1 MKIAFLGGEFAGH
14 IGIVETADQTD
25 GTVTVLPKSVAF
37 GELADAAY
45 PEAFTQV
52 PLQQAKLVA
61 PLAPGARILCI
72 GLNFRS
78 HAEEAGMAIP
88 AKPSIFPR
96 FPSSLVGPEDDII
109 LPSVSSQFDFEVE
122 PAAVIGRAGR
132 HIPETDV
139 HRHILGFTCLAENS
153 VRDWQAH
160 SRQVTP
166 GKNFDRSGAIGPWIV
181 TPDEMPPVRD
191 IVLETFVNGVR
202 RQYGKGSDLIFSLEY
217 CVSYISTFMELR
229 PGDVIS
235 LGTPPGVAMW
245 QEKPDWLKAGDE
257 VELRISGI
265 GSLRNNV
272 GAEQRPEMRG

>member
-14 IGIVETADQTD
+14 IGIVRSSGQPD
-25 GTVTVLPKSVAF
+25 GAVSVLPKSVKLAD
-37 GELADAAY
+37 LADADC
-45 PEAFTQV
+45 PEAIAQV
-52 PLQQAKLVA
+52 KLQEAKLEA

-72 GLNFRS
+72 GLNFKS
-78 HAEEAGMAIP
+78 HADEAGMAIP
-88 AKPSIFPR
+88 AQPSIFPR
-96 FPSSLVGPEDDII
+96 FPSSLVGPDEDII
-109 LPSVSSQFDFEVE
+109 LPSVSTQFDFEVE

-132 HIPETDV
+132 YIQEAEV
-139 HRHILGFTCLAENS
+139 HRHVLGFTCMAENS

-181 TPDEMPPVRD
+181 TSDEMPPFPD
-191 IVLETFVNGVR
+191 MVLETFVNGVR
-202 RQYGKGSDLIFSLEY
+202 RQHGKGSDLIFSLEY

-265 GSLRNNV
+265 GSLRNTV
-272 GAEQRPEMRG
+272 GAEQRPGI

>member
-1 MKIAFLGGEFAGH
+1 MKIVFLGGELAGH
-14 IGIVETADQTD
+14 IGIVRSSGRADD
-25 GTVTVLPKSVAF
+25 VVSVLPKSVKLAD
-37 GELADAAY
+37 LADADF
-45 PEAFTQV
+45 PEAIAQV
-52 PLQQAKLVA
+52 SLQEVKLEA
-61 PLAPGARILCI
+61 PLVPDARIFCI
-72 GLNFRS
+72 GLNFKS

-96 FPSSLVGPEDDII
+96 FPSSLVGPDEDII
-109 LPSVSSQFDFEVE
+109 LPSVSTQFDFEVE

-132 HIPETDV
+132 HIPEDQAG
-139 HRHILGFTCLAENS
+139 RHVLGFTCMAENS

-181 TPDEMPPVRD
+181 TADEMPPVAD
-191 IVLETFVNGVR
+191 MVLETFVNGVR
-202 RQYGKGSDLIFSLEY
+202 RQHGKGSDLIFSLEY
-217 CVSYISTFMELR
+217 CVSYTSTFMELR

-265 GSLRNNV
+265 GSLRNTV
-272 GAEQRPEMRG
+272 GAEQRPGI